1 MLTFFR
7 LKVLYIFNEIYSS
20 TFNFKKCYCQE
31 YYFIFEQRKV
41 TSYLTYALLH
51 VQSLTRG
58 MPFSIHWATPT
69 RARECRFPCLPSCP
83 LPLLPGT
90 TLCRK
95 PLSVCLAWGSYLIS
109 VLQWRSVW
117 VHVKSKILPYV
128 TICLLSVSELDLEFF
143 EGSVCI
149 FLCCSQQLWNG
160 GVNM

>member
-1 MLTFFR
+1 MRFTPQPLILKNAIAKSTNLFLNRGKLLLTSPMHFCMCSPWHGEC
-7 LKVLYIFNEIYSS
+7 LS
-20 TFNFKKCYCQE
+20 
-31 YYFIFEQRKV
+31 
-41 TSYLTYALLH
+41 
-51 VQSLTRG
+51 
-58 MPFSIHWATPT
+58 FSIHWATPT

-83 LPLLPGT
+83 LPLLPGS

-95 PLSVCLAWGSYLIS
+95 PLSVCLAWVSYLIS

-117 VHVKSKILPYV
+117 VHAKSKILPCV